1 MNEKVTKSHKIDCQ
15 DLLAPL
21 RAAFQRLDGW
31 CPDGLLTAAHRRS
44 CCHRFLRCKSCNINF
59 PNWVGPKESSKKIQ
73 NRWFLIIFNDCQSIF
88 NRFSLD
94 FRWFRSGE
102 VVPDDLGRLM
112 LEADP
117 DGVGVLDF
125 TTFVAI
131 AVGAQELV
139 KSPLAQRSFNFL
151 DRDQELQTPLK
162 SH

>member
-1 MNEKVTKSHKIDCQ
+1 M
-15 DLLAPL
+15 
-21 RAAFQRLDGW
+21 
-31 CPDGLLTAAHRRS
+31 
-44 CCHRFLRCKSCNINF
+44 
-59 PNWVGPKESSKKIQ
+59 
-73 NRWFLIIFNDCQSIF
+73 
-88 NRFSLD
+88 
-94 FRWFRSGE
+94 
-102 VVPDDLGRLM
+102 PDDLGRLM

-162 SH
+162 SL